1 MYQYFANV
9 LPETSIMMTNI
20 TADAIRDMSLI
31 MLTPPCLF
39 LDLEYVFVTVK
50 SPKVSPEIEI
60 NIRRFIG
67 FGIKCFP

>member
-20 TADAIRDMSLI
+20 TADAIRDISLI
-31 MLTPPCLF
+31 MLTPCLF
-39 LDLEYVFVTVK
+39 LDFELVIVTVK

-67 FGIKCFP
+67 FGIKCIP

>member
-31 MLTPPCLF
+31 ILTTLF
-39 LDLEYVFVTVK
+39 LRPTMNKMAPGMGGMGGMY
-50 SPKVSPEIEI
+50 
-60 NIRRFIG
+60 
-67 FGIKCFP
+67 

>member
-31 MLTPPCLF
+31 MLTPLVYSWTSNSYSS
-39 LDLEYVFVTVK
+39 L
-50 SPKVSPEIEI
+50 
-60 NIRRFIG
+60 
-67 FGIKCFP
+67 